1 MITQISPA
9 EWHCN
14 ETLNTLRYASKIKET
29 KKGRKNFDNLLTMKE
44 NNDDSNPILPFM
56 KTTDKTDFE
65 NHRGRRAGT
74 TLNFS
79 NTLNK
84 NNNIIN
90 QNIEYSADISNGNV
104 SKNKVYK
111 QNAIATQIMN
121 QSDTSN
127 KSRIPGIKF
136 KGERPRTP
144 ESKIKVD
151 KTIKHVATARIVG
164 LSCSLK
170 PVHI

>member
-1 MITQISPA
+1 
-9 EWHCN
+9 
-14 ETLNTLRYASKIKET
+14 
-29 KKGRKNFDNLLTMKE
+29 MKE
-44 NNDDSNPILPFM
+44 NNDDSNPVLPFM

-65 NHRGRRAGT
+65 NRGRRAGT

-121 QSDTSN
+121 QSDTAN

-151 KTIKHVATARIVG
+151 KTMVDKTRTERPKTAINNTDNNRFNFNSALQDQVNNLMTTSSNAQKKEYLQHSQNTIYQ
-164 LSCSLK
+164 SQNTN
-170 PVHI
+170 